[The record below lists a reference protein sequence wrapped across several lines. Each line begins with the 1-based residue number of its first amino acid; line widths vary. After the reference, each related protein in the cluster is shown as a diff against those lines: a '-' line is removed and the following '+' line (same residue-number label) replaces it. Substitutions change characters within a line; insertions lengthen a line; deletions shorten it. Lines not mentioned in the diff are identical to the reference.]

1 MPSPGFVTPA
11 PLTDSQQGTLV
22 SPLMGQTYALGPPG
36 LCFAWGGQFSPPY
49 FAAGSVVCTGSSGL
63 RVRLFSLL
71 LWPSAGIVVSLFT
84 SQASPLDP
92 PGLLIALGKAV
103 HFFSRCFPTKG
114 ELGFHPFRDLP
125 VMQWEGPLGPPAG
138 RAGASS
144 PPLRGVG
151 QLWLA
156 TLHPLLGIQSS
167 LPSFGYI
174 VFAST
179 F

>member
-1 MPSPGFVTPA
+1 MPWV
-11 PLTDSQQGTLV
+11 LRDCV
-22 SPLMGQTYALGPPG
+22 SRG
-36 LCFAWGGQFSPPY
+36 GGQFSPPY

-144 PPLRGVG
+144 PPYGGWDNCGLRLCTRYWGYS
-151 QLWLA
+151 
-156 TLHPLLGIQSS
+156 PLSLVLGSSS
-167 LPSFGYI
+167 LLLPFDS
-174 VFAST
+174 
-179 F
+179 